1 MFQLNIQTENDAFA
15 PTREGVEIGR
25 IIRTVADALDLYRH
39 HAALEGNVRDI
50 NGNTCGS
57 WTFTPDSIEAN
68 ELEVPGGPPKLF
80 QPQQNT
86 LIDGWIPFIFDEVG
100 EYIKPDPNGEPV
112 NYSTREEAQR
122 AIDEFNW
129 AEDFP
134 RYLPEE
140 FRVAFIAESFGDT
153 LEHAELLGWED
164 IYPDASDPK
173 YDGNMADGIEDSA
186 IEFIESQG
194 LVVIHPEV

>member
-1 MFQLNIQTENDAFA
+1 MFELNIQTENDAFA
-15 PTREGVEIGR
+15 PAREGVEIGR
-25 IIRTVADALDLYRH
+25 IIRTVADALDLYGH

-86 LIDGWIPFIFDEVG
+86 LIDGWIPFIFDEAG
-100 EYIKPDPNGEPV
+100 AV
-112 NYSTREEAQR
+112 NYSTREEAQVE
-122 AIDEFNW
+122 IDEFIS
-129 AEDFP
+129 EHTLP
-134 RYLPEE
+134 QYLPED
-140 FRVAFIAESFGDT
+140 FRVVFIAESCGDT

-173 YDGNMADGIEDSA
+173 WDGNMADGIEDSA